1 MTIRANTTKEE
12 VDAAAFGD
20 LSLIA
25 RTLGIQVS
33 GIAVEDI
40 YVLRANIDMRKEIV
54 PHKRMV
60 ALRMLLRKA
69 YVFIHIEC
77 NHILKADY
85 ALLIELDK
93 VLIHTEG

>member
-25 RTLGIQVS
+25 RAFGIQVCC
-33 GIAVEDI
+33 IAVEDI
-40 YVLRANIDMRKEIV
+40 YVLRANIDMREEIV

-77 NHILKADY
+77 DHILEAYY
-85 ALLIELDK
+85 ALLIEFNK
-93 VLIHTEG
+93 MLIHTEG